1 MRKTLN
7 WERLR
12 VMFQGDDFGGSALQV
27 GTFHRL
33 ADAIRRGCLVRPKKS
48 KRCFRRGTDA
58 ADALGAAM
66 ATTEKA
72 NNKRYTKREIVEM
85 FPELARSCA
94 HPASSRQALLINIL
108 VYQNDYLDWTR
119 EKIADWLCRAG
130 DCPHEIHHPELTV
143 APDRPR
149 PCPPPRPVMPT
160 VERKPAERPER
171 PVIMQPQKS
180 LDDCVIPAPSNFHN
194 IAEAMQRVCVLRP
207 QKIKGTW
214 KRGSKGACT
223 VGAIAEGAGF
233 RENGMPWEKIW
244 KMFPELQGLMAHPLR
259 NSRMEV
265 WEVISAVSEETN
277 YSREQIADWL
287 CIESGCTHVV
297 QTSGLNLPRA
307 VVALAAS

>member
-1 MRKTLN
+1 
-7 WERLR
+7 
-12 VMFQGDDFGGSALQV
+12 MFQGDDFGGSALQV

-33 ADAIRRGCLVRPKKS
+33 ADAIRRGCLVRPKKL

-72 NNKRYTKREIVEM
+72 DNKRYTKREIVEM
-85 FPELARSCA
+85 FPELARFCA

-108 VYQNDYLDWTR
+108 VYQNDYLDWPR

-143 APDRPR
+143 APDRQR
-149 PCPPPRPVMPT
+149 PCPSRPIRRM
-160 VERKPAERPER
+160 VERKPDER
-171 PVIMQPQKS
+171 PVIIQPQKS
-180 LDDCVIPAPSNFHN
+180 LDDCAGPAPSNFHN
-194 IAEAMQRVCVLRP
+194 IAEAMRRGCVLRP
-207 QKIKGTW
+207 EKIKGTW
-214 KRGSKGACT
+214 KRGSKGACA

-233 RENGMPWEKIW
+233 EEMPWNKIW
-244 KMFPELQGLMAHPLR
+244 KMFPELRGFMRHPLR
-259 NSRMEV
+259 NCRMEV
-265 WEVISAVSEETN
+265 WQVISSVSEETN

-287 CIESGCTHVV
+287 CIESGCTHEV